1 MNETPFRPDEDRAR
15 LLALAR
21 LCPAENVHVIDLPY
35 RLASWALDS
44 PDNVAL
50 WSDAAGR
57 LLAWAVLQTPFWNL
71 DVCLHPDAPA
81 GAYATALAWAAA
93 RMGQLPEGRRR
104 PAWFVPV
111 LARQTARR
119 RALEAAGWVDQGQGA
134 DDEPWSQV
142 ICRRDGQEPAPR
154 VALRP
159 GFAIRPL
166 DDSEAPDYVALHRAV
181 FESENMTEGWRVAT
195 MAAPGR
201 RPAFD
206 LVATGPDGAL
216 AGFAVGWWGEV
227 DGRAVAQVEP
237 FGVRADARR
246 YGVAW
251 ALMFELLRRFQE
263 AGAAEVLVL
272 TDRYRDAANAF
283 YQGCG
288 FVPAEDVRIYRRDCA
303 GDTLYNPG
311 S

>member
-1 MNETPFRPDEDRAR
+1 MNMQPFCGAPDRAR
-15 LLALAR
+15 MLALAR
-21 LCPAENVHVIDLPY
+21 LCPAENVHTIDLPY

-50 WSDAAGR
+50 WTDGDGR

-81 GAYATALAWAAA
+81 DAYATALAWAGTRA
-93 RMGQLPEGRRR
+93 GQLPEGLRR

-111 LARQTARR
+111 LARQTARQ
-119 RALEAAGWVDQGQGA
+119 RALEAAGWADQAEGA

-142 ICRRDGQEPAPR
+142 IYRREGQEPALR

-166 DDSEAPDYVALHRAV
+166 ADDEVPAYVALHRAV
-181 FESENMTEGWRVAT
+181 FESENMTEGWRAAT
-195 MAAPGR
+195 LAAPGR

-206 LVATGPDGAL
+206 LAATDPSGNL
-216 AGFAVGWWGEV
+216 AAFAVGWWGEV
-227 DGRAVAQVEP
+227 DGRAVAQIEP

-246 YGVAW
+246 YGLAW
-251 ALMFELLRRFQE
+251 ALMFELLGRFRQ

-288 FVPAEDVRIYRRDCA
+288 FVPAEDVRIYRC
-303 GDTLYNPG
+303 G
-311 S
+311 